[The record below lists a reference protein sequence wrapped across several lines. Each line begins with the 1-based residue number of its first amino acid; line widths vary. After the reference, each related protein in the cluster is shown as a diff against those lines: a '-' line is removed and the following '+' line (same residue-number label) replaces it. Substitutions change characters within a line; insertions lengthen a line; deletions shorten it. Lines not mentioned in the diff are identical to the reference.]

1 MAEREISAD
10 VLARLGIGGTGGLTL
25 VQIPYSPFCI
35 SVRTALEAAGAPFTI
50 HNVPI
55 WDRRPVG
62 ELTGGDYY
70 VVPVLVDSDRTP
82 RVTIYESRDDGT
94 EVARY
99 ADARFGLGLFP
110 DALEG
115 LHDVLVRYIEDECED
130 VAFRLDDAFLLPS
143 IKDVGERTMVMRHK
157 ERKFGKGC
165 VNQWRNQIPELMERM
180 VDVLTPLDRRLARS
194 PFLLGDSPA
203 FADYALYGVL
213 GCMTFTGD
221 NHVPAEVPHVL
232 RLFQNLPSLH
242 LESRQPALV

>member
-1 MAEREISAD
+1 MAEYKVPGE
-10 VLARLGIGGTGGLTL
+10 VLSRLGIGNGLTL

-35 SVRTALEAAGAPFTI
+35 SVRTALEAAGVPFTI

-55 WDRRPVG
+55 WDRRAVG
-62 ELTGGDYY
+62 ELTGGQYY
-70 VVPVLVDSDRTP
+70 AVPVMVDVEGDSG
-82 RVTIYESRDDGT
+82 VTVYESRDDGT

-99 ADARFGLGLFP
+99 VDAKFGLGIFP

-115 LHDVLVRYIEDECED
+115 LHDVLVRYVEDECED

-143 IKDVGERTMVMRHK
+143 IPDVGERTMVMRHK

-165 VNQWRNQIPELMERM
+165 VGQWRDQLPQLRERM
-180 VDVLTPLDRRLARS
+180 IDVLTPLDRRLARS
-194 PFLLGDSPA
+194 PFLLGDKPT

-221 NHVPAEVPHVL
+221 NRVPTETPNVL
-232 RLFQNLPSLH
+232 RLYQDLPSLR
-242 LESRQPALV
+242 LTPAVR